1 MQYVVSM
8 VPRPFRDNQSVVK
21 VMNKKESE
29 ETAFWIFWCTQSS
42 HKRNIKTLLSTR
54 RGQVFCQNLSVPSR
68 QQEIQMAAASAANV
82 VSWTWLG
89 GGDACS
95 YSTWDLATEITGLLT
110 HRHTHVSM
118 HTHTHFPIL
127 WSWSFLQLEH
137 SMSYWQ
143 TGWVTDN
150 RSLFVHGF
158 RCWKNHSNDGCGR
171 QK

>member
-95 YSTWDLATEITGLLT
+95 YSTWDLATEVTGLHT

-118 HTHTHFPIL
+118 HMHTCTHTFPNFMVL
-127 WSWSFLQLEH
+127 VFSAARTQYELLTNRV
-137 SMSYWQ
+137 SYWQ
-143 TGWVTDN
+143 
-150 RSLFVHGF
+150 
-158 RCWKNHSNDGCGR
+158 
-171 QK
+171 QKFICSWF

>member
-1 MQYVVSM
+1 MNGQQTILSIMKHKTGFMYFEQLDEWCVTKYIHSSDAICSFYGAQT
-8 VPRPFRDNQSVVK
+8 FRDNQSVVK

-82 VSWTWLG
+82 VSSTWLG

-95 YSTWDLATEITGLLT
+95 YSTWDLATEVTGLHT

-118 HTHTHFPIL
+118 HTHTHISQFYGL
-127 WSWSFLQLEH
+127 
-137 SMSYWQ
+137 
-143 TGWVTDN
+143 G
-150 RSLFVHGF
+150 LF
-158 RCWKNHSNDGCGR
+158 CS
-171 QK
+171 